1 MFIHGRIAYHLGQH
15 QFAPAVS
22 SPRKVPMTVSTVSV
36 PWSLYWRIPQLHV
49 QRDKRMEHPLM
60 FNREIKYIY
69 IYMYIY
75 ILYVVIPLTIYI
87 YIHICIYTYVYIYVY
102 IYICIYIYMY
112 IHRIN
117 LCSLI
122 QKDNFLTDYKVSD
135 ATVAMVGQCFP
146 VCFWHCPYSNSPID
160 SAHV

>member
-1 MFIHGRIAYHLGQH
+1 
-15 QFAPAVS
+15 
-22 SPRKVPMTVSTVSV
+22 
-36 PWSLYWRIPQLHV
+36 
-49 QRDKRMEHPLM
+49 
-60 FNREIKYIY
+60 
-69 IYMYIY
+69 
-75 ILYVVIPLTIYI
+75 
-87 YIHICIYTYVYIYVY
+87 
-102 IYICIYIYMY
+102 MY